1 MVRGLTIVLLTSIVT
16 FICYKQT
23 ASSSDTMAAKSIAS
37 ALHSVV
43 YVTVPNITVA
53 KQIAREVVTGKLAA
67 CVNIIPSVTSVY
79 EWEGKLEEE
88 SELLLIMK
96 TRSGYLLILAGFR
109 YEWEGKLEEESEL
122 LLIMKTRSSALDK
135 LKTKVIELHP
145 YDVPEFIASP
155 ITSGNDAYLKWIDEQ
170 VVE

>member
-96 TRSGYLLILAGFR
+96 TRS
-109 YEWEGKLEEESEL
+109 
-122 LLIMKTRSSALDK
+122 SALDK

-155 ITSGNDAYLKWIDEQ
+155 VRALIPDGITPSSDEI
-170 VVE
+170 